1 MGVLYALKGLCWCV
15 EFQNL
20 FESAVRTDGMDIRRI
35 NFGSPTPRRCT
46 KFYKPQ
52 ATSTR
57 NPQSEKRPLPY
68 SQTEGWCGRMVWRLS
83 PISSRVR
90 LTHLT
95 GDTHRRQRKSMMP
108 AFGLTTSR
116 EYLPRLIEVLDKVRS
131 SSGHPFRDDVSGVA
145 RWNVERSRLKR
156 IRGGAG
162 DNRRT

>member
-1 MGVLYALKGLCWCV
+1 MGVLYAFEGLCWCV
-15 EFQNL
+15 EFQNP
-20 FESAVRTDGMDIRRI
+20 FESSVLMHT
-35 NFGSPTPRRCT
+35 
-46 KFYKPQ
+46 YKADRLWIADPKALHQILQ
-52 ATSTR
+52 ATSYLYVKPSIRKETASLLTDR
-57 NPQSEKRPLPY
+57 GL
-68 SQTEGWCGRMVWRLS
+68 VWADGVAVS